1 MIKHRVQPT
10 GGVMTTVALGAGQD
24 VIGIFARGDR
34 AVMAAVTQCRRL
46 AMVYGQSKGAP
57 AGAGGVATVALIGGQ
72 RMGCRLIGGVGSGMA
87 RVTTGGRL
95 IMIKR
100 QQGGQPSV
108 GIMASFT

>member
-34 AVMAAVTQCRRL
+34 PIMAAVTQCRRL

-72 RMGCRLIGGVGSGMA
+72 RMGCRLIGGVGSGMTHGTIRRGLIVRERHQQRHPA
-87 RVTTGGRL
+87 GSGAVT
-95 IMIKR
+95 
-100 QQGGQPSV
+100 
-108 GIMASFT
+108 